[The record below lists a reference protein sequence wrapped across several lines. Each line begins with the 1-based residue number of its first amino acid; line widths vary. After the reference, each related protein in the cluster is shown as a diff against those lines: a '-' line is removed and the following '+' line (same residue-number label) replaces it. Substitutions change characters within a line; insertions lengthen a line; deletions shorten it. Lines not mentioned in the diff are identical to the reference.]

1 MPLANRRK
9 KSSRRSGKCPEPF
22 NTLIDIAGGIAMN
35 AVANKMEQKHQY
47 HKRGVPNPY
56 KASAYGIASGRMK
69 STEDIIRL
77 GGALG
82 AMGAFEADADPSRVL
97 SSADVSWKYDNVAV
111 KTAPKNSNRYAW
123 RLNCEDGSQFGL
135 SPESFETRKEYNEA
149 LSRARGDEPQ
159 TPVVSSN
166 VAFQAHNDHES
177 SSDCGKFIFCRISRL
192 DNGDNQYF
200 LSSSSAVKVGD
211 LVVVPTDSGT
221 TQGVVLSVEHHT
233 AESAPQPLDE
243 TKTIIG

>member
-1 MPLANRRK
+1 LAKRRT

-22 NTLIDIAGGIAMN
+22 NALIDIAGGIAMN

-56 KASAYGIASGRMK
+56 KATAFGIASGRMK

-82 AMGAFEADADPSRVL
+82 AMGAFEADADPSHVL
-97 SSADVSWKYDNVAV
+97 SSADASWKYDNIAL
-111 KTAPKNSNRYAW
+111 KTVPKNSNRYAW

-135 SPESFETRKEYNEA
+135 SPEDYETREEYNEA
-149 LSRARGDEPQ
+149 LRRARGGEPE
-159 TPVVSSN
+159 TPAASSA
-166 VAFQAHNDHES
+166 VASQAYHAPES
-177 SSDCGKFIFCRISRL
+177 TPACEKFIFCRISRL
-192 DNGDNQYF
+192 DNGDNLYF
-200 LSSSSAVKVGD
+200 LSSSSTVKVGD
-211 LVVVPTDSGT
+211 FVVVPTDSGT

-243 TKTIIG
+243 TKTIIS

>member
-1 MPLANRRK
+1 LAKRRT

-22 NTLIDIAGGIAMN
+22 NALIDIAGGIAMN

-56 KASAYGIASGRMK
+56 KASAYGIASGRIK

-82 AMGAFEADADPSRVL
+82 FMGAFDDDADTSLKYGNIVSKMPSK
-97 SSADVSWKYDNVAV
+97 SANK
-111 KTAPKNSNRYAW
+111 YAW
-123 RLNCEDGSQFGL
+123 RLNCEDGSKFGL
-135 SPESFETRKEYNEA
+135 SPENFETRKEYNEA

-159 TPVVSSN
+159 TS
-166 VAFQAHNDHES
+166 AES
-177 SSDCGKFIFCRISRL
+177 SSAVSQGHHDIEAPSGFGKFIFCRISRL

-200 LSSSSAVKVGD
+200 C
-211 LVVVPTDSGT
+211 PR
-221 TQGVVLSVEHHT
+221 QVL
-233 AESAPQPLDE
+233 
-243 TKTIIG
+243 